1 MFFSELILFYKN
13 LPVPWSKLKKNCN
26 PRLVYD
32 AVSAFFFK
40 SDTMSGLSA
49 RVHTRHTRVRFLAMP
64 PREGKKAIRNQKQN
78 QNLKKIN
85 NRHQNQM
92 GILHCGMANLLKN
105 F

>member
-1 MFFSELILFYKN
+1 
-13 LPVPWSKLKKNCN
+13 
-26 PRLVYD
+26 
-32 AVSAFFFK
+32 
-40 SDTMSGLSA
+40 MSGLSA

-92 GILHCGMANLLKN
+92 GILHCGMANLLKTFSKLN
-105 F
+105 SDHLYSIKAAYSKSIISKGTPLV